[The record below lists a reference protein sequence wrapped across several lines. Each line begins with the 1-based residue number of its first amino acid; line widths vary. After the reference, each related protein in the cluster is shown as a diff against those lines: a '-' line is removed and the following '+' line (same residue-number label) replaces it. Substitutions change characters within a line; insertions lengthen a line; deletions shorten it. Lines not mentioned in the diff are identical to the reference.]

1 MRYTDG
7 MRPEPSPREDS
18 VEEPTFY
25 MFAKPSLISGAA
37 RVLDLFAMFDDF
49 NISEDPDQA
58 DAIAIYLDFRSFG
71 LDLMAASQSVM
82 GEHEQEKA

>member
-1 MRYTDG
+1 
-7 MRPEPSPREDS
+7 MRPQPSLREET

-25 MFAKPSLISGAA
+25 MFAKPSWMSGAA

-49 NISEDPDQA
+49 NVSEDPGQA

-71 LDLMAASQSVM
+71 LDLMAASRSVM